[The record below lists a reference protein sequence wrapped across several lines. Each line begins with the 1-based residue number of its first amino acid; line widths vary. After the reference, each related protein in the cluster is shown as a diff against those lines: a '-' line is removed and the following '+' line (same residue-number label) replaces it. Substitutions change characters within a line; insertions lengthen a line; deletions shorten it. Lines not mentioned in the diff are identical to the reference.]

1 MNIKVLHEKPTP
13 EEYVNL
19 RIKTGMGKKD
29 ITRSKIAIDNSL
41 FVVSVYDEDK
51 LIGFGRV
58 VGDQGITF
66 VVSDIMVDPHYQRK
80 GYGDRIMKEI
90 DDYFEQYAYDDSFIL
105 LIANK
110 PADMLYTKHKFEHL
124 SETRCGMLRKQ

>member
-1 MNIKVLHEKPTP
+1 MNIKVLHEKSTP

-41 FVVSVYDEDK
+41 YVVSVYDEDK

-66 VVSDIMVDPHYQRK
+66 VVSDIMVDPQYQRK

-110 PADMLYTKHKFEHL
+110 PADMLYTKHKFENL